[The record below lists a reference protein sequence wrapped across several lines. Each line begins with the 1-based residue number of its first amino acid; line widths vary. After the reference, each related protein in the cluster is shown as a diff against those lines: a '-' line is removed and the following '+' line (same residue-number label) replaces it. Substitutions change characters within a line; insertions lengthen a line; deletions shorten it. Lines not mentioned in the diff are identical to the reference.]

1 MLNVDDLIER
11 VCWDERFSGKLKD
24 LAHSFSQSGIVF
36 GGQVFEVEEFRNLTD
51 RNLKYAVSAKIPSNS
66 GDLYLP
72 RVIQLAMEA
81 CQLAKLYCFDNIS
94 ESTPYPFICERK
106 WSEIEQ
112 FLRMTDPLCLML
124 AYGESFT
131 ASDLPVWGGVDV
143 NDGDA
148 FIFWQK

>member
-11 VCWDERFSGKLKD
+11 VCWDQRFSEKLKE
-24 LAHSFSQSGIVF
+24 LAHSCSQSGIVF
-36 GGQVFEVEEFRNLTD
+36 GGQVFDVEKFRNLTD
-51 RNLKYAVSAKIPSNS
+51 RNLKFAVSVEIPSKS

-81 CQLAKLYCFDNIS
+81 CQMAKLYCFDNIS
-94 ESTPYPFICERK
+94 EVNPYPFTSERNGSK
-106 WSEIEQ
+106 IEQ

-124 AYGESFT
+124 ANGESFS

-148 FIFWQK
+148 FIFWKR